1 MSPYDG
7 CIFLPGHPGLTSAS
21 AEPLAPGMTD
31 LLIELPDIS
40 VVRRAPVILVVAPEF
55 SVKGFL
61 LLIHRHVAVLP
72 ASFGDCRQAPSVPLL
87 YRSHVHGALP
97 LCAPC
102 HSVRERE

>member
-72 ASFGDCRQAPSVPLL
+72 APFGRCPPPPSDTLL
-87 YRSHVHGALP
+87 HRFPFHRELP
-97 LCAPC
+97 L
-102 HSVRERE
+102 STS

>member
-40 VVRRAPVILVVAPEF
+40 VVRRAPVILLVAPEF

-72 ASFGDCRQAPSVPLL
+72 APFAHAPHAPSEPCPLL
-87 YRSHVHGALP
+87 FLLSVYLP
-97 LCAPC
+97 LPPP
-102 HSVRERE
+102 S